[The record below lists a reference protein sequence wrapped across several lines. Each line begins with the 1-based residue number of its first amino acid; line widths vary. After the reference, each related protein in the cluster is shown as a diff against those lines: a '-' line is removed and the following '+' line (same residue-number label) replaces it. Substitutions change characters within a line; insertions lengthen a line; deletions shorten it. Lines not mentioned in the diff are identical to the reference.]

1 MTRVRHVEVV
11 FIFIVP
17 GAEPEFQCLRISRH
31 LISGYLSAT
40 SSAYHRPQC
49 TLSRV
54 GASTRPG
61 PPPRGASA
69 VSSANARTFLLPA
82 PGNHASS
89 FFLNLHTPTCRADD
103 IYFESQVIPFKGVKH
118 LSGLSIYSYPISD
131 NYTNLCCRLH
141 PSQLPPSSH
150 HLWACLLTRFTT
162 SRCCA
167 SDSLLNVMAQH
178 NVSGYGNLTY
188 LDYRSPF
195 SHDPFKYLYFYS
207 RASHFH
213 SLTYLTKL

>member
-69 VSSANARTFLLPA
+69 VCSANARTFLLPA

-118 LSGLSIYSYPISD
+118 LSGLSILSHI
-131 NYTNLCCRLH
+131 R
-141 PSQLPPSSH
+141 QLYESLLPSSSFATSAIKPSPLGMPSYAIH
-150 HLWACLLTRFTT
+150 HI
-162 SRCCA
+162 
-167 SDSLLNVMAQH
+167 SLL
-178 NVSGYGNLTY
+178 
-188 LDYRSPF
+188 R
-195 SHDPFKYLYFYS
+195 K
-207 RASHFH
+207 
-213 SLTYLTKL
+213 